1 MIIVNQNRNEIINFN
16 NVMNIGM
23 CGEDGEYIISAGVVI
38 GVDDNYRELGVYK
51 TEKRAKE
58 ILAEIATAYTNME
71 IINIPKI
78 NIHEEISAQRIAKN
92 VCYEMPEE

>member
-38 GVDDNYRELGVYK
+38 GIEDNYRELGVYK
-51 TEKRAKE
+51 KEERAKE
-58 ILAEIATAYTNME
+58 YSKYLELKGGPAILQGQIDIAPA
-71 IINIPKI
+71 IFNIPK
-78 NIHEEISAQRIAKN
+78 
-92 VCYEMPEE
+92 VYYMPEE

>member
-1 MIIVNQNRNEIINFN
+1 MVIVSQNRNEIINFN
-16 NVMNIGM
+16 NVMNIGI

-58 ILAEIATAYTNME
+58 VLEEIATAYTNME
-71 IINIPKI
+71 IINIPVIK
-78 NIHEEISAQRIAKN
+78 IHEEISAQRIANN
-92 VCYEMPEE
+92 VCYTMPQE

>member
-1 MIIVNQNRNEIINFN
+1 
-16 NVMNIGM
+16 MNISI
-23 CGEDGEYIISAGVVI
+23 CGEDEEYIISAGVVI

-58 ILAEIATAYTNME
+58 ILIEIATAYTNME

-78 NIHEEISAQRIAKN
+78 DIHEKITSQQIAKN
-92 VCYEMPEE
+92 ICYQMPKE